1 MKASEQ
7 YAVPKP
13 IEKQPKDIFYFYNF
27 SFDLPTEYYKQLG
40 DFSVVN
46 QTQARKIKEFMT
58 MQWPILKGKK
68 VHYKIAYDAYK
79 EIFNVVLLGKDCPL
93 SKCCKMTVY
102 FQFTKD
108 IGGKVICMENLCAL
122 NPLDHFFIELDL
134 VKTLFYDYP
143 LGQPQAL
150 GNSEQE
156 SGDPTKNLMIN
167 EMMSKE

>member
-1 MKASEQ
+1 
-7 YAVPKP
+7 
-13 IEKQPKDIFYFYNF
+13 
-27 SFDLPTEYYKQLG
+27 
-40 DFSVVN
+40 
-46 QTQARKIKEFMT
+46 
-58 MQWPILKGKK
+58 
-68 VHYKIAYDAYK
+68 
-79 EIFNVVLLGKDCPL
+79 
-93 SKCCKMTVY
+93 MTVY

>member
-1 MKASEQ
+1 
-7 YAVPKP
+7 
-13 IEKQPKDIFYFYNF
+13 
-27 SFDLPTEYYKQLG
+27 
-40 DFSVVN
+40 
-46 QTQARKIKEFMT
+46 MT
-58 MQWPILKGKK
+58 TQWPILKGKK
-68 VHYKIAYDAYK
+68 VHYKIAYDANK

-143 LGQPQAL
+143 LGQQQT
-150 GNSEQE
+150 QE
-156 SGDPTKNLMIN
+156 DSDQVSGDPTKNLLIGDV
-167 EMMSKE
+167 MSKEQYRKLKPAFKKVISQEISKIIAKGIHDKTSIRDTIMSQQLEEKVQH